1 MALALPEIEGL
12 SINVTEI
19 SEHTG
24 QRDDEDAPP
33 RHVAIIMDGNGRW
46 ARERGLPRTLGH
58 RSGVEAVRRTVRAA
72 ADLGIHYLTL
82 YSFSSENWSR
92 PAAEIDNL
100 MGLMKR
106 FIRLDLAELHQAGV
120 KIRVIGERYDVDQ
133 ELMKLI
139 DDACAL
145 TRENQKLTLII
156 AFNYGARAEIARA
169 SRKLAEAVAAGTL
182 APSDITAD
190 TLSDAL
196 DTCGIPDP
204 ELLIRTSGEMR
215 LSNFLL
221 WQAAY
226 TELVFLDA
234 YWPDFGRELLEEA
247 LARYRARERRF
258 GGLSKRSTACGAHH
272 A

>member
-1 MALALPEIEGL
+1 
-12 SINVTEI
+12 
-19 SEHTG
+19 
-24 QRDDEDAPP
+24 
-33 RHVAIIMDGNGRW
+33 
-46 ARERGLPRTLGH
+46 
-58 RSGVEAVRRTVRAA
+58 
-72 ADLGIHYLTL
+72 
-82 YSFSSENWSR
+82 
-92 PAAEIDNL
+92 

-120 KIRVIGERYDVDQ
+120 KIRVIGERYEVDR

-145 TRENQKLTLII
+145 TRENRKLTLII
-156 AFNYGARAEIARA
+156 AFNYGSRNEIARA

-182 APSDITAD
+182 APLDITAD
-190 TLSDAL
+190 TFNDAL

-247 LARYRARERRF
+247 LARYSGRERRF
-258 GGLSKRSTACGAHH
+258 GGVSQRSTACGANH